1 MDNQRKRGKNI
12 LWLLVLLM
20 VLAAWWFL
28 RGRDDEGASKAQVDA
43 DRAAAV
49 GVDADEI
56 LVNLKDDVTDADVA
70 SIDRDLGIHLQLV
83 SHESLDER
91 FYRAHVDP
99 ARRDAILAKLSARSD
114 VEIAEPDATVKL
126 SPGEE
131 AYKVAEPAPNWEGFP
146 NDPLYTKQWHMRQI
160 KMPAAWK
167 LADGDGVT
175 VAVIDT
181 GVAFEDYG
189 KMHEVPDLKGVE
201 FVHPYNFVAD
211 NTHAGDDHGHGT
223 HVAGTI
229 AQVTNNGIGV
239 AGIAR
244 KVKIMPLKVL
254 AANGSGSVAA
264 IADAIRYAADN
275 GAQVIN
281 MSLGGRFPSRIMKKA
296 VAYAHSKGVTVVCAA
311 GNDGSSK
318 VGYPAAYPGAIA
330 VAATQNDE
338 STTFYSNYGKDI
350 DIAAPGGNTR
360 DGQDGGV
367 LQNTIAIGD
376 PTQDGYYA
384 FMGTS
389 MASPHVAGVAAL
401 VVGEGVTNP
410 NAVERILLNSARSP
424 EGHKL
429 VRDRYG
435 AGILDAEAAVLEARS
450 QAGTWELLIGL
461 LIAGAVASRP
471 APPQPARRQAR
482 RRLPGRRPVR
492 RQRPVLPAL
501 PQRDRGF
508 SARRGDADP
517 RYAQLGSVDSRTG
530 RPWQRAVLQR
540 ADSAGAALGAIRCSP
555 PACAA
560 RRCGSGCG
568 RSPFVPRGRPLD
580 RHSLGAEHLRDGS
593 GLAGAQRR
601 ALRRNRPPGPA
612 PLPRVVASRLPGQK
626 SDPGL
631 ATVTGFVPIEGR
643 GPWSFGPEES
653 EACARGNRSSSAWR
667 WSLDAELRCTRR
679 PPPIANCRLT
689 PQSMRWR

>member
-28 RGRDDEGASKAQVDA
+28 RGRDDEGASKAQIDA

-56 LVNLKDDVTDADVA
+56 LVDLRDDVTDADVA
-70 SIDRDLGIHLQLV
+70 AIDRDLGIHLQLV

-91 FYRAHVDP
+91 FYRAHVAA

-114 VEIAEPDATVKL
+114 VDIAEPDATVEL
-126 SPGEE
+126 APE
-131 AYKVAEPAPNWEGFP
+131 ASYQVAEPKPNWEGFP

-318 VGYPAAYPGAIA
+318 VGYPAGYPGAIA

-376 PTQDGYYA
+376 PTHDGYFA

-401 VVGEGVTNP
+401 VVGEGVTDP

-461 LIAGAVASRP
+461 LLSGAVASSL
-471 APPQPARRQAR
+471 R
-482 RRLPGRRPVR
+482 RRNLLDVKLGGGYLVGVLFGASGLFFLPYLSGSVASLPGVEMLTRGIPSWDLSILGPAGHGNALFFSALIPLALLSVLFGVR
-492 RQRPVLPAL
+492 RLRAPLAGVAAGVAGHLLFHAAVRVTDIHWVPNVFVMDQAWLVLN
-501 PQRDRGF
+501 
-508 SARRGDADP
+508 
-517 RYAQLGSVDSRTG
+517 
-530 RPWQRAVLQR
+530 
-540 ADSAGAALGAIRCSP
+540 AAL
-555 PACAA
+555 CAGIA
-560 RRCGSGCG
+560 
-568 RSPFVPRGRPLD
+568 
-580 RHSLGAEHLRDGS
+580 HL
-593 GLAGAQRR
+593 
-601 ALRRNRPPGPA
+601 ALRRSH
-612 PLPRVVASRLPGQK
+612 VS
-626 SDPGL
+626 
-631 ATVTGFVPIEGR
+631 
-643 GPWSFGPEES
+643 
-653 EACARGNRSSSAWR
+653 
-667 WSLDAELRCTRR
+667 
-679 PPPIANCRLT
+679 
-689 PQSMRWR
+689 